1 MTAIKATPAHVALP
15 CPEAPAAPASPQRSR
30 SLLSVTS
37 LSVADVSA
45 ILRLATLLEAED
57 PLVRARRLASRR
69 VALLFYEASTRTRT
83 SFELAAKGLGA
94 DTALISSQSSSIEKG
109 ESLKDTGITLRA
121 LGAECIILRH
131 LSSGAPYLLEQATG
145 LPVLNAGDGMHEH
158 PSQALLDLRTM
169 LRALGRP
176 EDAPGEDLLQS
187 ITVAITGDILHSRVA
202 RSNALLLPKLGARV
216 ILCGPPALLPE
227 VAQELGPGI
236 TIERD
241 FERALKQAQIVM
253 MLRIQKERLAGVHI
267 DLDEY
272 TARYQLHHE
281 RLRACAP
288 QAIVMH
294 PGPMIR
300 GLEITSEVADGP
312 QSVIAEQVTK
322 WRGHSHG
329 LDPSGSGAA
338 EHLAARRFGGVPSRC
353 TCQAAR
359 CQEERPRLSA
369 ILIRGGRL
377 VDPSAGVDANRDL
390 LLKDGRVAAVE
401 PPGQIDRRRQTGR
414 CGDRGSQGPGG
425 CAGTGRYPRPPARA
439 RAGLQGDHRNRN
451 RGGRGGW
458 IHHRLRHAQHHSG
471 QRFG

>member
-1 MTAIKATPAHVALP
+1 MKFANANQIHRKSGLAGVAVP
-15 CPEAPAAPASPQRSR
+15 NAVACSR

-37 LSVADVSA
+37 LSVEDVCG
-45 ILRLATLLEAED
+45 ILSLATLLEAE
-57 PLVRARRLASRR
+57 PPEARALRLAHRR
-69 VALLFYEASTRTRT
+69 VALLFYESSTRTRT

-131 LSSGAPYLLEQATG
+131 LSSGAPYLLAQATG

-169 LRALGRP
+169 LLALNRP
-176 EDAPGEDLLQS
+176 QQAPGGMLQG
-187 ITVAITGDILHSRVA
+187 ITVTIVGDILHSRVA
-202 RSNALLLPKLGARV
+202 RSNALLLPRLGARV

-241 FERALKQAQIVM
+241 FDSALQQAKIVM

-272 TARYQLHHE
+272 VARYQLHRE
-281 RLRACAP
+281 RLHASGP

-300 GLEITSEVADGP
+300 GLEITSDVADGP
-312 QSVIAEQVTK
+312 QSVIEKQVRNGVAIRMALIHRALAPEQPPKAVRSASRPIPRAATPRK
-322 WRGHSHG
+322 RGHG
-329 LDPSGSGAA
+329 
-338 EHLAARRFGGVPSRC
+338 
-353 TCQAAR
+353 
-359 CQEERPRLSA
+359 
-369 ILIRGGRL
+369 
-377 VDPSAGVDANRDL
+377 
-390 LLKDGRVAAVE
+390 
-401 PPGQIDRRRQTGR
+401 
-414 CGDRGSQGPGG
+414 
-425 CAGTGRYPRPPARA
+425 
-439 RAGLQGDHRNRN
+439 
-451 RGGRGGW
+451 
-458 IHHRLRHAQHHSG
+458 
-471 QRFG
+471 